1 MKHVT
6 KITVFALLLA
16 ATSHLSFAD
25 DLAEATDKLCEKMK
39 SCGQQQLKEQ
49 NLPPEMAQ
57 MMEGM
62 FDGMCQTMVAPYV
75 LSTKDA
81 GLEDKA
87 IACLES
93 FNNKSCDELMK
104 NNGGDTDE
112 CKEFE
117 KAANEAYPDGN
128 YGQ

>member
-1 MKHVT
+1 MKHAK
-6 KITVFALLLA
+6 KISTLAVILSTFSLL
-16 ATSHLSFAD
+16 SHADELS
-25 DLAEATDKLCEKMK
+25 EATDTLCEKMK
-39 SCGQQQLKEQ
+39 SCGLAQAKQQ
-49 NLPPEMAQ
+49 NLPPEMEQ

-62 FDGMCQTMVAPYV
+62 FDGMCKSMVAPYV

-87 IACLES
+87 LACLES
-93 FNNKSCDELMK
+93 FNEKSCDELMN
-104 NNGGDTDE
+104 NNGGDTEE

-117 KAANEAYPDGN
+117 KAANEAYPDGR